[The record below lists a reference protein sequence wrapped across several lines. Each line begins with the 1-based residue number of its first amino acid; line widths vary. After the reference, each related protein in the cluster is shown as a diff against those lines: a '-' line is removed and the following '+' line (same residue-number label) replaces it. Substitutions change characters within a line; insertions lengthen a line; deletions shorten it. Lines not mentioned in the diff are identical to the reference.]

1 MRLALAIAGWLVLS
15 SCAMSPAAP
24 PATRSDLAPTGK
36 LRVGINYGN
45 FLLVSKDPASGE
57 SRGIAVDMATELA
70 RRLGVAFEIIA
81 YKGAGQMADAAKAGA
96 WDVAFLGAEPARA
109 NEIAFTAAYLEIPS
123 GYLVPAGSPI
133 RSIAEVD
140 RDGVR
145 VAVAAKSAYDLYLSR
160 SLQRATLV
168 RAEGIDASYDL
179 FVKDKLDALA
189 GLKPR
194 LATDAERL
202 PGSRILEGSFTAI
215 QQSIGTP
222 KARAAGAKYLREFA
236 EDAKASG
243 LVARAME
250 KHNVR
255 GVNVAPMAPG

>member
-1 MRLALAIAGWLVLS
+1 M
-15 SCAMSPAAP
+15 
-24 PATRSDLAPTGK
+24 
-36 LRVGINYGN
+36 
-45 FLLVSKDPASGE
+45 
-57 SRGIAVDMATELA
+57 
-70 RRLGVAFEIIA
+70 
-81 YKGAGQMADAAKAGA
+81 
-96 WDVAFLGAEPARA
+96 
-109 NEIAFTAAYLEIPS
+109 
-123 GYLVPAGSPI
+123 
-133 RSIAEVD
+133 
-140 RDGVR
+140 
-145 VAVAAKSAYDLYLSR
+145 
-160 SLQRATLV
+160 

-222 KARAAGAKYLREFA
+222 KSRAAGAKYLREFA

-243 LVARAME
+243 RVARAIE

-255 GVNVAPMAPG
+255 GVNVAPMAPGG